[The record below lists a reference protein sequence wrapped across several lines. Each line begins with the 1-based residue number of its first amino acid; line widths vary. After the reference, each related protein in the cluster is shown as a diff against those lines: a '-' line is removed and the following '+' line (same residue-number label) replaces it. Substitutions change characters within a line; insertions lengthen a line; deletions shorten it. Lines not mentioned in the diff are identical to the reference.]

1 MAALKRCKIMKLI
14 ELKELV
20 LEDYYAGKAKN
31 VELEK
36 ILLNESKMR
45 LVAICR
51 SDEFLETDVLDEIE
65 KGLNGVFGQ
74 KYGFSAELRIRY
86 DIKGLPESISEIWKN
101 YSDKFL
107 NVIKKTN
114 HFLEYTLDRAVITE
128 NGEEFFLDL
137 SDDIISKETAE
148 NLQQL
153 FKSQFKEWFD
163 KDISLKIDY
172 HAAEEISIDRDYVF
186 AELKPSEQKKEE
198 SRMEKRRPNRM

>member
-1 MAALKRCKIMKLI
+1 MKLI

-31 VELEK
+31 VDLEK

-45 LVAICR
+45 LVVICH

-74 KYGFSAELRIRY
+74 RYGFTAELRIRY
-86 DIKGLPESISEIWKN
+86 DIKGLPDSISEIWKT
-101 YSDKFL
+101 YSEKFINAL
-107 NVIKKTN
+107 KKTN
-114 HFLEYTLDRAVITE
+114 HFLEYALDRAIITE

-153 FKSQFKEWFD
+153 FKWQFKVWFD
-163 KDISLKIDY
+163 RDISLKINY

-198 SRMEKRRPNRM
+198 K